1 MATATD
7 HLTQSQL
14 NALSIIERVCSVF
27 SLVGSLFVIGTF
39 VSSKAF
45 HKPINRLVFYASF
58 GNMMTNVGT
67 LMSRTYID
75 NPNSVGCQ
83 FQAFLIQMFM
93 PADAFWTL
101 TMAINVYLTF
111 YFKFDA
117 RRLRRMEIP
126 YLIGC
131 YGVPFVPAFVY
142 IFIKNSDGERM
153 YGDATLWCW
162 VAPEWDIWRIATF
175 YGPIWVVIFITFFVY
190 IRAGHT
196 IYLKRREL
204 DNFSSTDQDLT
215 SVGDILTTV
224 KTTEVSVTTEA
235 RDQTNG
241 LQLQPMGQRAGDVN
255 EGQNQ
260 NGAYSIT
267 ISANP
272 SPGEVVNVA
281 QPIPQQA
288 TQRSTQ
294 TRATQRPPG
303 GNPARRRNREL
314 NNAAWSYTKCAIL
327 FFTAIL
333 ITWIPSSANRVY
345 SVLHTQTASIPLE
358 FMSAFVLPLQGF
370 WNAIIYMVTSW
381 SAVKNLAADL
391 RMGRRP
397 DVTELVGGMTNHA
410 PHNSQSHHSHH
421 HHHHLH
427 HLTNFRTASRS
438 NKTYETE
445 SMTELAN
452 SRPNSNDGRQ
462 VVM

>member
-1 MATATD
+1 MATAE
-7 HLTQSQL
+7 HLTHSQL

-39 VSSKAF
+39 VSSKSF

-67 LMSRTYID
+67 LMSRQYID
-75 NPNSVGCQ
+75 SPNSVGCQ
-83 FQAFLIQMFM
+83 FQGFLVQMFM

-142 IFIKNSDGERM
+142 IFIKNDKGERM

-204 DNFSSTDQDLT
+204 GNFSSTDHDLT
-215 SVGDILTTV
+215 TLGDAVTTI
-224 KTTEVSVTTEA
+224 KTTEVSVTTEVI
-235 RDQTNG
+235 DQTNG
-241 LQLQPMGQRAGDVN
+241 LQMQPIGRRAPDVN
-255 EGQNQ
+255 APRDP
-260 NGAYSIT
+260 NGAYSVT
-267 ISANP
+267 ISAESNSGDIGDIVLP
-272 SPGEVVNVA
+272 IQQ
-281 QPIPQQA
+281 QPTHSSIQAPQ
-288 TQRSTQ
+288 
-294 TRATQRPPG
+294 TQRPA

-345 SVLHTQTASIPLE
+345 SVLHTKNSSIALE

-381 SAVKNLAADL
+381 SAVKNLATDL
-391 RMGRRP
+391 RLGRRP
-397 DVTELVGGMTNHA
+397 DVTELVGGMTNDN
-410 PHNSQSHHSHH
+410 PHHIHHTHH
-421 HHHHLH
+421 HRHNLAQ
-427 HLTNFRTASRS
+427 FRTVSRS

-445 SMTELAN
+445 SMTELAG
-452 SRPNSNDGRQ
+452 SRPNSDDGRQ
-462 VVM
+462 GVV

>member
-7 HLTQSQL
+7 HLTSSQL

-27 SLVGSLFVIGTF
+27 SLVGSLFVIVTF

-67 LMSRTYID
+67 LMSRQYID

-142 IFIKNSDGERM
+142 IFIKNSKGERM

-162 VAPEWDIWRIATF
+162 VSPEWDIWRIATF

-204 DNFSSTDQDLT
+204 GNFSSTDQDLT
-215 SVGDILTTV
+215 SLGDVLTTV

-241 LQLQPMGQRAGDVN
+241 LQLQPMGQRAGDVG

-267 ISANP
+267 ISAN
-272 SPGEVVNVA
+272 SNPGETANVVR
-281 QPIPQQA
+281 PIPPATPSGTQA
-288 TQRSTQ
+288 RP
-294 TRATQRPPG
+294 TQRPPG
-303 GNPARRRNREL
+303 GNPARRRNKEL
-314 NNAAWSYTKCAIL
+314 SNAAWSYTKCAIL

-381 SAVKNLAADL
+381 SAVKNLVTDL

-397 DVTELVGGMTNHA
+397 DVTELVGGMTNHT
-410 PHNSQSHHSHH
+410 PHHSHPHHSHH
-421 HHHHLH
+421 HHLH
-427 HLTNFRTASRS
+427 NLTNFRTASRS

-452 SRPNSNDGRQ
+452 SRPNSDDGRP